1 MNIDLNVLVTFLF
14 GAGGAGAFAGI
25 LNVVKTLRSGKI
37 ENEETLI
44 RRLDAANKA
53 QGERTNAAEK
63 RADEAEKE
71 TEEYRKQRNN
81 AREQL
86 ARIRYYVLRTYGDE
100 LNQFEENN
108 D

>member
-1 MNIDLNVLVTFLF
+1 MNIDLNLLVTFLF
-14 GAGGAGAFAGI
+14 GAGGAGAVAGVM
-25 LNVVKTLRSGKI
+25 NVIKTLRSGKI

-53 QGERTNAAEK
+53 QGERSEAAEK

-71 TEEYRKQRNN
+71 AEAYRRQRNN

-86 ARIRYYVLRTYGDE
+86 ARIRYYVLKTYGDE
-100 LNQFEENN
+100 LNQFEESN